1 MLSRPHASSGLQR
14 LTLRGRPTSRTGR
27 LWSAQ
32 LKLTTNPDHNR
43 IRHEPI
49 LADYLKAQ
57 AQVSDGIRQPA
68 RICKQGVT
76 AGRHGK
82 ATGAILPR
90 HCVRWTVG
98 GECGHCVSISA
109 FDSPTD

>member
-1 MLSRPHASSGLQR
+1 MPSA
-14 LTLRGRPTSRTGR
+14 LTKVRDTPAQDPAYRPTSRTGR

-32 LKLTTNPDHNR
+32 LRLTTNPDHNR

-68 RICKQGVT
+68 RICKQGLRFYGHAPGARL
-76 AGRHGK
+76 AGGR
-82 ATGAILPR
+82 TSEEVVLTRFRNLRI
-90 HCVRWTVG
+90 
-98 GECGHCVSISA
+98 
-109 FDSPTD
+109 